1 MLRHFL
7 VVVGT
12 APTGIRRPQA
22 VKQRPSLQG
31 TTMQLIIGNKNYSSW
46 SMRSWV
52 LLRHFGIPFTERKL
66 HFDFNPGSAFYAELA
81 RITPAAKVPVLVEDD
96 GFAVWDTLAIAEYI
110 ADVHPEHTIWPRDAR
125 PRACAR
131 SLCAEMHAG
140 FTQLR
145 SLCPMNIEA
154 PLQHLGPKLFA
165 REEGLRGDLGRVG
178 ALIEDALRASGDP
191 FLFAAFGAVDAYYA
205 PVAMRIGRRCRT
217 LWPATWSVWPK
228 RWACASGS
236 STRWPNTTSSPRT
249 SPTDKRRPGTGLN
262 QAADLKLGAMVAFND
277 RLARKL
283 RRTRSRASP
292 RRCGNLVEHM
302 RSPQRSCGAL
312 SRCA

>member
-1 MLRHFL
+1 MCSLLAERANTLHHVAHEKVLHRIDAFYSCSDLPMLRHFL

-12 APTGIRRPQA
+12 ALTGIRRPRA
-22 VKQRPSLQG
+22 AKQRPSLQG

-125 PRACAR
+125 PRARAR

-154 PLQHLGPKLFA
+154 PLQHLGPELFA
-165 REEGLRGDLGRVG
+165 REEGLRGNLGRVG
-178 ALIEDALRASGDP
+178 ALIEDALRASGGP
-191 FLFAAFGAVDAYYA
+191 FLFGAFGAVDAYYA
-205 PVAMRIGRRCRT
+205 PVAMRIRSYGLPVSDT
-217 LWPATWSVWPK
+217 V
-228 RWACASGS
+228 ASY
-236 STRWPNTTSSPRT
+236 
-249 SPTDKRRPGTGLN
+249 
-262 QAADLKLGAMVAFND
+262 VE
-277 RLARKL
+277 RLAEAASVCEWVADALAEHDFVAEDEPYRQAPARHRPKPGGGSE
-283 RRTRSRASP
+283 TRGHGSI
-292 RRCGNLVEHM
+292 
-302 RSPQRSCGAL
+302 Q
-312 SRCA
+312 